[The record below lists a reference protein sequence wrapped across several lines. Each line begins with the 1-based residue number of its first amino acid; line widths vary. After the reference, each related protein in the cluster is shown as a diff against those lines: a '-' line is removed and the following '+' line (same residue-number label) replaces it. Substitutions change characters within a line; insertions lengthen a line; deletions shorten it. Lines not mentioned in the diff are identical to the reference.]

1 MPTFTGQIKNNQII
15 FVSAVS
21 MPKAG
26 VSNAKYYNCLLD
38 TGAQKTL
45 ISEKVAV
52 EVALTPIGT
61 ADIIPAS
68 GEVVTTNKY
77 RIRLDI
83 PVSSETVFPG
93 GVVKPDIA
101 YRGKDMDVAQ
111 LPYQP
116 NNYDILLGMDFIS
129 AIHLTLNGQVYI
141 LSI

>member
-15 FVSAVS
+15 FLSAVS

-61 ADIIPAS
+61 TDIIPAS

-129 AIHLTLNGQVYI
+129 AIHLTLNGQIYI